1 MHPQMNAKFQLQEK
15 TIVQQYLRLIIFR
28 NVLIKDLDVLII
40 LMQFVSFAL

>member
-1 MHPQMNAKFQLQEK
+1 MNAKLQLREK